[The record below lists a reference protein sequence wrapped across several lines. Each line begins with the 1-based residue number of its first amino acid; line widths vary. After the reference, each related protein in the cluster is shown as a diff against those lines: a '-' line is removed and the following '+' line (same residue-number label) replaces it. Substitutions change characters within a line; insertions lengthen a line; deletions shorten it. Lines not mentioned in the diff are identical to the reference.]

1 MMATPCNKSDNKMF
15 PPRESRRRPLHRSTV
30 RSYRDVMTIAS
41 ETSTSPDALAA
52 PAPGAVGWTL
62 PGVFGTDQLD
72 DLVTFLRLWGFAVL
86 RGLYEEDELLELEAD
101 MERWQAALVAGELP
115 EKCGTA
121 VLDDPDAAVDG
132 RPFAHYVCHISQ
144 ISEPAER
151 AVTAAPLVE
160 VMQRMLGGDAWLLD
174 YERFGVVYQDARPG
188 KETYYSR
195 IGWHTDW
202 QSGPHL
208 DVWPSTAFTIHI
220 DGTSPANGFLRV
232 VPGSHLV
239 APEGQPLGFEAIP
252 GEIAVY
258 AERGDIILHDANLW
272 HSAARATDD
281 APLGVR
287 RHIRGGYY
295 GGTPLDEGHGVD
307 DFVKNAAR

>member
-1 MMATPCNKSDNKMF
+1 
-15 PPRESRRRPLHRSTV
+15 
-30 RSYRDVMTIAS
+30 MT
-41 ETSTSPDALAA
+41 AA
-52 PAPGAVGWTL
+52 PETPVATTAPAVLGAPSAGAVGWSM
-62 PGVFGTDQLD
+62 PGVFGPDQLEE
-72 DLVTFLRLWGFAVL
+72 LVPFYEEWGFAIL
-86 RGLYEEDELLELEAD
+86 RGAYREEELTALEAE
-101 MERWQAALVAGELP
+101 MEQRQAALVAGELP

-121 VLDDPDAAVDG
+121 ILDDPDAAVG
-132 RPFAHYVCHISQ
+132 GEPFAHYVCHVSQ
-144 ISEPAER
+144 VSELADAAVRAE
-151 AVTAAPLVE
+151 PLVA
-160 VMQRMLGGDAWLLD
+160 VMHRVIGEHAWLLD

-195 IGWHTDW
+195 IGWHSDW

-232 VPGSHLV
+232 VPGSHRV
-239 APEGQPLGFEAIP
+239 SPDAQPLGFEPIE
-252 GEIAVY
+252 GEVAVY
-258 AERGDIILHDANLW
+258 AQRGDIIFHDAHLW

-281 APLGVR
+281 PPLGVR

-295 GGTPLDEGHGVD
+295 GGTRLEEGHGVD

>member
-1 MMATPCNKSDNKMF
+1 MNPGAD
-15 PPRESRRRPLHRSTV
+15 PLHRSAV
-30 RSYRDVMTIAS
+30 RSYRDVMTVAS
-41 ETSTSPDALAA
+41 ETPTSPDALAA
-52 PAPGAVGWTL
+52 PAPGA
-62 PGVFGTDQLD
+62 
-72 DLVTFLRLWGFAVL
+72 
-86 RGLYEEDELLELEAD
+86 RGLDAAGGVRRRSARRARRLPPRRGASRCCAASTRRTSCLELEAD

-132 RPFAHYVCHISQ
+132 RAVRPLRVPHL
-144 ISEPAER
+144 PDLR
-151 AVTAAPLVE
+151 AGRA
-160 VMQRMLGGDAWLLD
+160 GGDGRAAG
-174 YERFGVVYQDARPG
+174 RGHAADARATTPG
-188 KETYYSR
+188 CSTTSASGSSTRTPVPARRPTTPASAGTPTGSR
-195 IGWHTDW
+195 ARTSTCGRPPP
-202 QSGPHL
+202 S
-208 DVWPSTAFTIHI
+208 PSTSTAPRRPT
-220 DGTSPANGFLRV
+220 DSCASCPGATS
-232 VPGSHLV
+232 S

-258 AERGDIILHDANLW
+258 AERGDIILHDAHLW

-281 APLGVR
+281 PPLGVR

>member
-1 MMATPCNKSDNKMF
+1 MTAAPETPAA
-15 PPRESRRRPLHRSTV
+15 P
-30 RSYRDVMTIAS
+30 
-41 ETSTSPDALAA
+41 TSPAVLEA
-52 PAPGAVGWTL
+52 PSPGAVGWL
-62 PGVFGTDQLD
+62 MPGVFGVDQLD
-72 DLVTFLRLWGFAVL
+72 ELVAFHRTWGFSVL
-86 RGLYEEDELLELEAD
+86 RGAYTEDELLALEAD
-101 MERWQAALVAGELP
+101 MEQRQAALVAGELP

-121 VLDDPDAAVDG
+121 ILDDPDAAVAG
-132 RPFAHYVCHISQ
+132 QPFAHYVCHVTQ
-144 ISEPAER
+144 ISELADR
-151 AVTAAPLVE
+151 AVRAEPLVA
-160 VMQRMLGGDAWLLD
+160 VMRALIGEHAWLLD

-195 IGWHTDW
+195 IGWHSDW

-208 DVWPSTAFTIHI
+208 DMWPSTAFTIHI

-232 VPGSHLV
+232 VPGSHTV
-239 APEGQPLGFEAIP
+239 SPDAQPLGFEPIT

-258 AERGDIILHDANLW
+258 AERGDVIFHDAGLW

-281 APLGVR
+281 PPLGVR

-295 GGTPLDEGHGVD
+295 GGTPLDEGHGVE